1 MLRLSL
7 FKSSLWVV
15 FAVPVVKVAIINLIF
30 IMINVKIGLEVAI
43 QNLVNDTNRVKINT
57 TTKNIKTLEPLKTP
71 RIKGLIYFEI

>member
-1 MLRLSL
+1 MFR
-7 FKSSLWVV
+7 F
-15 FAVPVVKVAIINLIF
+15 AIINLIF

-43 QNLVNDTNRVKINT
+43 QNLVNVTNRVKINT